1 MINKNISNE
10 DSIKM
15 HQEWESQFFKPVN
28 PPKLSFWQMVI
39 SYIKFEIS
47 SITNGTVSSKIF
59 EKRKKQCMTCDGRI
73 LDKTDPIGYCNKCG
87 CSKNPRSRLSV
98 KLTVSGAEC
107 PLGKWKKEK
116 GRINLK
122 NIPRVAI
129 SISRTLWYN
138 AKQLWQRN

>member
-1 MINKNISNE
+1 
-10 DSIKM
+10 
-15 HQEWESQFFKPVN
+15 
-28 PPKLSFWQMVI
+28 
-39 SYIKFEIS
+39 
-47 SITNGTVSSKIF
+47 
-59 EKRKKQCMTCDGRI
+59 MTCDGRI

-129 SISRTLWYN
+129 GISRTLWYN